1 MKSLSGQ
8 SILDIAIQTA
18 GSAEAAVLLAL
29 ANRLSITDEL
39 TAGQELTTVTAIDR
53 DIFNYY
59 TNNQLKPATAITATA
74 GGSTGTGEGEAD
86 EGIEFWYVEYEFAV
100 N

>member
-8 SILDIAIQTA
+8 SILDVAIQTA

-29 ANRLSITDEL
+29 ANGLSVTDEL
-39 TAGQELTTVTAIDR
+39 DAGQELTTVTAIDR

-59 TNNQLKPATAITATA
+59 ANNQLKPATAISA
-74 GGSTGTGEGEAD
+74 GKSAGTGDGEAD
-86 EGIEFWYVEYEFAV
+86 EGIEFWYVEYDFVV